1 MTTSELWAPLNYA
14 HFWIMAT
21 SEIGPPLNLRTPGLR
36 TSLNYDDF
44 WIMTTPQSDWSHWS
58 SALLP
63 CAVVRPANRFVNS
76 NIYFFLTRCYLRL
89 KTSAGSVIM
98 YLCCILSSAKSNAC
112 VCQDSVWLCVSSMNH
127 CRLLDWRATAGLV
140 ILQGKGGVRPPRAW
154 LPSRLDPGV
163 KKQVLIATR
172 SFLVQL
178 SVHRCRC

>member
-1 MTTSELWAPLNYA
+1 
-14 HFWIMAT
+14 
-21 SEIGPPLNLRTPGLR
+21 
-36 TSLNYDDF
+36 
-44 WIMTTPQSDWSHWS
+44 MTTPQSDWSHWS

-140 ILQGKGGVRPPRAW
+140 ILQGKGGGQASKGMAAFQVGPRCEKA
-154 LPSRLDPGV
+154 
-163 KKQVLIATR
+163 
-172 SFLVQL
+172 
-178 SVHRCRC
+178 SVDCYSIFSGSAVCA